1 MSAPDRPVLKLPFF
15 IYATENH
22 MLIKAAILAN
32 ATELEQIYSLSFESN
47 ASFFPDDMEEEYDES
62 EEDLSFES
70 AIMMP
75 DKTVLGLWINDRLIG
90 GAVISGNST
99 GIHTLER
106 LFILPE
112 EQGKGYGLHA
122 WMEIENMYPDAKEWT
137 LRTPT
142 CLINNVCFY
151 VNKCGF
157 TIVRVEDM
165 GKDGVGMYVF
175 SKKAS

>member
-1 MSAPDRPVLKLPFF
+1 MSAPDRPALKLPLLH
-15 IYATENH
+15 IRNGKSYAN
-22 MLIKAAILAN
+22 
-32 ATELEQIYSLSFESN
+32 QSSY
-47 ASFFPDDMEEEYDES
+47 
-62 EEDLSFES
+62 
-70 AIMMP
+70 
-75 DKTVLGLWINDRLIG
+75 

-99 GIHTLER
+99 GIHTLDR

-112 EQGKGYGLHA
+112 EQGKGYGFHA

>member
-1 MSAPDRPVLKLPFF
+1 
-15 IYATENH
+15 
-22 MLIKAAILAN
+22 MLIKAAISAN

-47 ASFFPDDMEEEYDES
+47 ASFFPDDMEEEDNES
-62 EEDLSFES
+62 EEEFSFES
-70 AIMMP
+70 ALMMP
-75 DKTVLGLWINDRLIG
+75 DKTVLGLWVNDRLIG
-90 GAVISGNST
+90 GAVIFDNST
-99 GIHTLER
+99 GILTLDR

-112 EQGKGYGLHA
+112 EQGKGYGFQA
-122 WMEIENMYPDAKEWT
+122 WIEIENMYPDAKEWT

-165 GKDGVGMYVF
+165 GNDGVGIYVF